1 MAGTVE
7 GDAVVGELG
16 DLRARSAA
24 ILLIAGI
31 PHAPIRPAEAT
42 PNHLKSQTIRKLIY
56 EG

>member
-1 MAGTVE
+1 VE
-7 GDAVVGELG
+7 GEVVVG